1 MSDPRRIRPD
11 EVEIVV
17 ARELRKAGVQLTGLA
32 ALVERGRRSP
42 EPNDTSQYV
51 MELGGPGLLVE
62 FRNEASLAGADV
74 VRALAQ
80 RPANRPAQ
88 RDAPKRLL
96 PTPDAPP
103 AAAPGELRVLVSTTG
118 FEPAAVVE
126 AKTLGMPLLRV
137 ADGQAAFRRS
147 QWAMGEQPP
156 AWVPEYM
163 AELADIGPD
172 NAVRYDLITGPVRA
186 LSPARR

>member
-1 MSDPRRIRPD
+1 MGDPRRIRPD

-80 RPANRPAQ
+80 RPAEPLAA

-103 AAAPGELRVLVSTTG
+103 AATPGELRVLVSTTG

-126 AKTLGMPLLRV
+126 AKTLGLPLLRV

>member
-1 MSDPRRIRPD
+1 MGDPRRIRPD

-80 RPANRPAQ
+80 RPAEPLAA

-96 PTPDAPP
+96 PTPGAPP
-103 AAAPGELRVLVSTTG
+103 EATPGELRVLVSTTG

>member
-80 RPANRPAQ
+80 RPAERPAA